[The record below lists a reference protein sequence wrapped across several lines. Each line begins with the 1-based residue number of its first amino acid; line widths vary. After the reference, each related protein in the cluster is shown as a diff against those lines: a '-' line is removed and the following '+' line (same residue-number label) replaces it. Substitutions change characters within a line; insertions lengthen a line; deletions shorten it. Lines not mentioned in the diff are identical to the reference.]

1 MAALDTFLD
10 YAAHMGHDCTE
21 LVLQSALL
29 QGFCL
34 AYVLAESNLTCERK
48 GRELGLIRECIQ
60 AEGLVGL
67 WSGVRADKRWELR
80 ALMRGRFGAPCR
92 HILG

>member
-10 YAAHMGHDCTE
+10 YAVHMGHDCTE

-34 AYVLAESNLTCERK
+34 AFVLAESNLPCERK
-48 GRELGLIRECIQ
+48 DRELDLIRERIQ

-67 WSGVRADKRWELR
+67 WSG
-80 ALMRGRFGAPCR
+80 GA
-92 HILG
+92 GG